1 MRWRL
6 AGFLGVWLALAPG
19 PSRAE
24 APDPDK
30 VQRGRVAFDAGRESL
45 QKGDLQGALAH
56 FRTSLSLHASPGTL
70 LNLAS
75 VEEKL
80 GLFATA
86 AGHYEEAVQLLPPA
100 DQRVRIARERM
111 KAIEPRIPTLSVQL
125 QSTAPPGLIVSLDGK
140 EIAAFATAGDI
151 RADPGSHVLLMR
163 APGHQERRV
172 DMTLQAGD
180 RQTILVPPLTP
191 IAEPPAPVTTS
202 TPAPAPAPA
211 PVKAVASSPAATA
224 PRKAEEQ
231 PVSGSGSA
239 LRIAG
244 FVTLD
249 IGGVAAVVGAV
260 TGGLSLG
267 RKQELA
273 DLCTPQPP
281 HTCSPAAAPILAE
294 GEALAHASTAAFV
307 VAGVALATGVTLF
320 LVAPARTPAPPSA
333 KVALTP
339 GGLLVSGRF

>member
-6 AGFLGVWLALAPG
+6 AGILGVWLALAPG

-86 AGHYEEAVQLLPPA
+86 SGHYEEAVQLLPPS

-111 KAIEPRIPTLSVQL
+111 KAIEPRIPTLSVQF
-125 QSTAPPGLIVSLDGK
+125 QTTAPPGLVVSLDGK
-140 EIAAFATAGDI
+140 EIAAFATGGDI
-151 RADPGSHVLLMR
+151 RADPGSHVLVMR
-163 APGHQERRV
+163 APGHQERRF

-180 RQTILVPPLTP
+180 RQTIVVPPLTP
-191 IAEPPAPVTTS
+191 IAEPPAPVQTS
-202 TPAPAPAPA
+202 SPAPA
-211 PVKAVASSPAATA
+211 PVKAVASSPATTA
-224 PRKAEEQ
+224 LPGLKEQ
-231 PVSGSGSA
+231 PVSSSGSA

-244 FVTLD
+244 FVTLG

-260 TGGLSLG
+260 TGGLSLA

-294 GEALAHASTAAFV
+294 GEALAHASTAGFIL
-307 VAGVALATGVTLF
+307 AGVALATGVTLF
-320 LVAPARTPAPPSA
+320 LVAPARTPSHPSA
-333 KVALTP
+333 KVTATP
-339 GGLLVSGRF
+339 GGLLVSGHF